1 MEKNCMASKCANQE
15 AVERY
20 LKEIAF
26 WEQKEQEAIEK
37 ENYSDRDWARSQL
50 YIKRTNL
57 NVLAEKIGRE
67 KLRKWKIEL

>member
-1 MEKNCMASKCANQE
+1 MASKCANQE